1 MDRCFLAGCSGSS
14 LRGGFLDT
22 GDLDLGF
29 FTNGDFL
36 FLTGDLEG
44 FFLLSSLDSERLRLL
59 TAGDL
64 DGPSLRADVFLAC
77 SGLFERSLRFFKGD
91 LERPLRSST
100 GERERSL
107 RFTTGDLE
115 RSFRKAAGG
124 DRCFDRGDLLRSF
137 RDLSF
142 EGDRDFFL
150 NALLAA
156 GDSCRFFDFATGL
169 SLLSRFR
176 SSGDSDRLRSRRSF
190 DLPRRFS
197 SSFFLRLSFTLSWLT
212 DRDML
217 RCFIIFIAGLGC
229 PLVRSRLLLP
239 DLSRRPLLTDRELPR
254 RSSLFDRDLPLRFSS
269 TFALLTDR
277 SRRFGS
283 SRRLFSTSLLFP
295 AEGDLLRR
303 LSSSRFLLG
312 DRDFS

>member
-1 MDRCFLAGCSGSS
+1 MRD
-14 LRGGFLDT
+14 GFLDT
-22 GDLDLGF
+22 GDLDLDLGF
-29 FTNGDFL
+29 FTTGDFL

-64 DGPSLRADVFLAC
+64 EGPSLRVDVFLGC
-77 SGLFERSLRFFKGD
+77 SGLFERSLRFFKDD

-100 GERERSL
+100 GERVRSL
-107 RFTTGDLE
+107 RFINGDLE
-115 RSFRKAAGG
+115 RSFRKAAAG
-124 DRCFDRGDLLRSF
+124 DLCFDRGDLLRSF

-142 EGDRDFFL
+142 EGDRDLFL
-150 NALLAA
+150 NALLAT
-156 GDSCRFFDFATGL
+156 GESCRFLVFATGL
-169 SLLSRFR
+169 SLLSRLR
-176 SSGDSDRLRSRRSF
+176 TSGDSDRFRSRRSF

-197 SSFFLRLSFTLSWLT
+197 SSFFLRLSFTLSRLT

-217 RCFIIFIAGLGC
+217 RCFIIFTAIAAGLGC

-254 RSSLFDRDLPLRFSS
+254 RSPLFERDLPLRFSS

-283 SRRLFSTSLLFP
+283 SRRLFSTSLLLP

-303 LSSSRFLLG
+303 LSSSRFLLS